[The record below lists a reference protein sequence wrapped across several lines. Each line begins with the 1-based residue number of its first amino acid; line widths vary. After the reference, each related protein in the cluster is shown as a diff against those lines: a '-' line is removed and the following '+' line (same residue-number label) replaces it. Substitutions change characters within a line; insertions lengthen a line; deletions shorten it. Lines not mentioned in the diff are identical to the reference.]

1 MPAIRLSIAA
11 RTDVGRVRKSNE
23 DAFVATDL
31 DTGTRIDD
39 QTPAAEMVV
48 RERGV
53 LLVVSDGMGGHAAGE
68 VASAM
73 VVDSLPRAM
82 RTLNSSEP
90 VELPFERAV
99 QQANA
104 KVFEAARDSAKEGM
118 GATLTAVLIHERS
131 AYVAEVGDS
140 RAYVL
145 RQGRLRQLT
154 RDQSYVQ
161 LLLDA
166 GTITPEQAT
175 SFANK
180 NWIVQA
186 MGLEPDVQASLG
198 RLELRND
205 DRLLIC
211 CDGLYGL
218 VNDGE
223 LAELLAED
231 DVSTACN
238 RMVELANERGGTDNI
253 TVIVARIAG
262 DELPELNGDESVT
275 QTFKVLKDYCGRG
288 AQSRTKPT
296 LTSPPPGLEPPPKS
310 SPLQGEPIPAAPSVP
325 EFFDAQGDAAELLT
339 PSPPV
344 EPDPTER
351 TASSASGR
359 LSIVVMGLVL
369 LFTAAG
375 YWFVLAK

>member
-1 MPAIRLSIAA
+1 MPAIRLSVAA

-31 DTGTRIDD
+31 ETGTRIDE
-39 QTPAAEMVV
+39 QIPAAEMVV

-53 LLVVSDGMGGHAAGE
+53 LMVVSDGMGGHAAGE

-73 VVDSLPRAM
+73 VVDSLPESM
-82 RTLNSSEP
+82 RTLDHSEP
-90 VELPFERAV
+90 VELSLERAV

-104 KVFEAARDSAKEGM
+104 EVFEAARDSAKEGM
-118 GATLTAVLIHERS
+118 GATLTAVLIHGRS
-131 AYVAEVGDS
+131 AYIAEVGDS

-161 LLLDA
+161 MLLDA
-166 GTITPEQAT
+166 GTITPEQAA

-186 MGLEPDVQASLG
+186 MGLEPDVQASVG
-198 RLELRND
+198 KLELRNG
-205 DRLLIC
+205 DRLLVC

-218 VNDGE
+218 VDDEE
-223 LAELLAED
+223 LAEILSDSDA
-231 DVSTACN
+231 STACN
-238 RMVELANERGGTDNI
+238 RMVDLANQRGGIDNI
-253 TVIVARIAG
+253 TVIVAKVAG
-262 DELPELNGDESVT
+262 DGFPELNDDESVT
-275 QTFKVLKDYCGRG
+275 QTFTVIKDYCGQG
-288 AQSRTKPT
+288 DSRAKPT
-296 LTSPPPGLEPPPKS
+296 LTSPPPGPKPPPSS
-310 SPLQGEPIPAAPSVP
+310 SPPQAEPIPAAPPTP
-325 EFFDAQGDAAELLT
+325 EHVDEQGDAAEVLT
-339 PSPPV
+339 PMPPV
-344 EPDPTER
+344 EPAPIGP